1 VKRSVVAP
9 KVGAD
14 LQSGTL
20 AERISAAL
28 QQSSEIHDARL
39 PFIAPS
45 SYPTVARF
53 NRGCSASNLGLLLF
67 ENNWLRVQFMLTLNF
82 GTQIDH
88 PERSP
93 NPIDGYHLA

>member
-1 VKRSVVAP
+1 VKYSVVAP

-28 QQSSEIHDARL
+28 QQSSEIYDVRP
-39 PFIAPS
+39 PFIAPP
-45 SYPTVARF
+45 SYPTLVRP
-53 NRGCSASNLGLLLF
+53 NRDCSASNLGLLLF

-82 GTQIDH
+82 GTQID
-88 PERSP
+88 
-93 NPIDGYHLA
+93 